1 MKVFI
6 DADSILFK
14 AACTQDNVH
23 DTKNVVDRVIRD
35 TMVDCWAKEVYLAIK
50 GKDNFRYDIYA
61 DYKATRKDK
70 EMDEKLRERLNAAYF
85 HIVEKWNAVPA
96 DGMEA
101 DDLVC
106 IWAYEARDAE
116 EDWVIAHID
125 KDINQIAG
133 NHYNYNTKQV
143 YFVDDETADMNFCI
157 QLLIGDSG
165 DNIPKIRKGY
175 GIKTAEKALAGTT
188 YDNRMD
194 KVVEEWRRGYGRG
207 WEKQLNMIGNLI
219 YMKRTWDLEEWNYE
233 DRYTGKTDVSQQ
245 DGRHQSSSDQGREKV
260 HTDVPDSGVQ
270 GVSGEVQ
277 GEYGLDGMGVR
288 YHEAIENNFD
298 GEVQQ
303 QSK

>member
-1 MKVFI
+1 MKLFI

-23 DTKNVVDRVIRD
+23 DTKQVVDRVIKD
-35 TMVDCWAKEVYLAIK
+35 TISDCWAKETYLAIK
-50 GKDNFRYDIYA
+50 GKGNFRYDVYE
-61 DYKATRKDK
+61 DYKANRKDK

-85 HIVEKWNAVPA
+85 YIVDKWEAVPA

-106 IWAYEARDAE
+106 IWAHEAREADE
-116 EDWVIAHID
+116 NWVIAHID

-133 NHYNYNTKQV
+133 NHYNYNTKQI
-143 YFVDDETADMNFCI
+143 YFIDDEEADMNFCI

-175 GIKTAEKALAGTT
+175 GVKTAQKALVGTT

-194 KVVEEWRRGYGRG
+194 RVVNEWQRGYGRG

-233 DRYTGKTDVSQQ
+233 DRCTRQTNVGEQN
-245 DGRHQSSSDQGREKV
+245 GRDQSNSNEGRTEV
-260 HTDVPDSGVQ
+260 HTDVPDSGIQ
-270 GVSGEVQ
+270 GVSEEVH
-277 GEYGLDGMGVR
+277 GSDGVDGMAVCSNSTL
-288 YHEAIENNFD
+288 EDNAD
-298 GEVQQ
+298 SSVQQ
-303 QSK
+303 

>member
-1 MKVFI
+1 MKLFI

-35 TMVDCWAKEVYLAIK
+35 AISDCWAKETFLAIK

-106 IWAYEARDAE
+106 IWAYEAREADE
-116 EDWVIAHID
+116 NWVIAHID

-133 NHYNYNTKQV
+133 NHYNYNTKQI
-143 YFVDDETADMNFCI
+143 YFIDDDTADMNFCI

-175 GIKTAEKALAGTT
+175 GIKTAQKALAGTT
-188 YDNRMD
+188 YDNRID
-194 KVVEEWRRGYGRG
+194 RVVNEWQRGYGRG

-233 DRYTGKTDVSQQ
+233 DRYTRKTDVSQQ
-245 DGRHQSSSDQGREKV
+245 DGGHQSSSDQGREEV

-270 GVSGEVQ
+270 GISGKVQ
-277 GEYGLDGMGVR
+277 GEYGVDGMGVR
-288 YHEAIENNFD
+288 DNEAIENNLD
-298 GEVQQ
+298 SEVQQ
-303 QSK
+303 QSE

>member
-14 AACTQDNVH
+14 AACTQDNIH
-23 DTKNVVDRVIRD
+23 ETKNVVDRVIRD
-35 TMVDCWAKEVYLAIK
+35 TMVDCWAKEAYLAIK
-50 GKDNFRYDIYA
+50 GKDNFRYNVYSE
-61 DYKATRKDK
+61 YKADRKDK

-85 HIVEKWNAVPA
+85 HIVDKWNAVPA

-106 IWAYEARDAE
+106 IWAYEAREAE
-116 EDWVIAHID
+116 DDWVIAHID

-133 NHYNYNTKQV
+133 NHYNYNTKEV
-143 YFVDDETADMNFCI
+143 YFIDDDTADMNFCI

-175 GIKTAEKALAGTT
+175 GIKTAQKALAGTT
-188 YDNRMD
+188 YENRMN
-194 KVVEEWRRGYGRG
+194 KVVDEWQRGYGRG

-233 DRYTGKTDVSQQ
+233 DRYTGKADVSESDGGNQSSSNEGRKEIHTDVSDSRVQGISGKVQ
-245 DGRHQSSSDQGREKV
+245 VSDGGNEVAVRSSS
-260 HTDVPDSGVQ
+260 T
-270 GVSGEVQ
+270 
-277 GEYGLDGMGVR
+277 
-288 YHEAIENNFD
+288 IEDNANASI
-298 GEVQQ
+298 QQ
-303 QSK
+303 